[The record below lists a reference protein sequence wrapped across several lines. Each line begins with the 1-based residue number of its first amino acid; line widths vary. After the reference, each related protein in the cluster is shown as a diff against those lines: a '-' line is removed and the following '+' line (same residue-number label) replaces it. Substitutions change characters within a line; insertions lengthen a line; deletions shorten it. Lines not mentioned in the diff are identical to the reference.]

1 MQLARLIALFD
12 VLRGIERSDVHLLIV
27 RIYLE
32 AIDSGVS
39 RTDLRWSNFICFFC
53 RPLRLLRND
62 YIDHAALVFVF
73 RRINDLT
80 TAQIAILRLE
90 KARDGV

>member
-39 RTDLRWSNFICFFC
+39 RTDLRWSNFICLFC
-53 RPLRLLRND
+53 RSLRLLGND

-73 RRINDLT
+73 RRVNDLT